1 MVYAMADD
9 SERMKRVTHKLKKMT
24 LLLCWLSLLVGYVA
38 GAMITHNRIELI
50 VRRKV
55 MEILKQEEE

>member
-1 MVYAMADD
+1 MADD

>member
-1 MVYAMADD
+1 
-9 SERMKRVTHKLKKMT
+9 MKRRLLKFKKMT

-38 GAMITHNRIELI
+38 GATITYMRIEVL

-55 MEILKQEEE
+55 REILKNKEAYK